1 MSVGKVNDFVFVI
14 SGYKDIQYLS
24 IVIISIPEYLIL
36 YMFSNYVP
44 SFFVPFFEA
53 SMLNR

>member
-24 IVIISIPEYLIL
+24 ILISIPEYLIL

-44 SFFVPFFEA
+44 SFVPFFEA
-53 SMLNR
+53 SMLYR